1 MTRKS
6 KKQYILESAAN
17 IVNRQGTD
25 YLTLDAVAKEASISK
40 GGLLYHVKNREGLIK
55 ELVNSGAINLVHG
68 FFNAGPNCLSM
79 CLIPPSPPAR

>member
-25 YLTLDAVAKEASISK
+25 YLTLDAVARSK
-40 GGLLYHVKNREGLIK
+40 YKQGWF
-55 ELVNSGAINLVHG
+55 A
-68 FFNAGPNCLSM
+68 LS
-79 CLIPPSPPAR
+79 C

>member
-25 YLTLDAVAKEASISK
+25 YLTLDAVKSK
-40 GGLLYHVKNREGLIK
+40 YKQGWF
-55 ELVNSGAINLVHG
+55 A
-68 FFNAGPNCLSM
+68 LS
-79 CLIPPSPPAR
+79 C

>member
-40 GGLLYHVKNREGLIK
+40 GGLLYHVKNI
-55 ELVNSGAINLVHG
+55 
-68 FFNAGPNCLSM
+68 
-79 CLIPPSPPAR
+79 

>member
-25 YLTLDAVAKEASISK
+25 YLTLDAVAKASISK
-40 GGLLYHVKNREGLIK
+40 GGLLYHVKIEK
-55 ELVNSGAINLVHG
+55 V
-68 FFNAGPNCLSM
+68 
-79 CLIPPSPPAR
+79 